1 MITSSIDIN
10 GIRISYNTAGSGSP
24 VLLIHGNTGSKLWF
38 EPVMKPEMEL
48 PGVQMI
54 APDMPN
60 FGDSDRLDRADI
72 DLYADYIRDFIQ
84 TLSGVAPPLAV
95 VGHSLGGAV
104 AISLTLRNPG
114 LVSRLMLVDSAPLDG
129 LTTPEEHYP
138 IIEQYKQNREL
149 LAQALKAVTP
159 TMDNEEFLQRLS
171 AEGMK
176 MNPIAFTGNARA
188 LARFDYTGR
197 GSDFPKP
204 VFVVAG
210 EQDVLIHRDMAQATA
225 DAFPNARLKMLPGV
239 GHSVMVEA
247 PQTFLELVR
256 EFLD

>member
-1 MITSSIDIN
+1 MHTSSIYIK
-10 GIRISYNTAGSGSP
+10 GIRISYNSAGSGAP
-24 VLLIHGNTGSKLWF
+24 VVLIHGNTGSKVWF
-38 EPVMKPEMEL
+38 EPVMQGKMEIS
-48 PGVQMI
+48 GVQMI

-60 FGDSDRLDRADI
+60 FGDSDRIDHADI
-72 DLYADYIRDFIQ
+72 DLYADYLRDFIHS
-84 TLSGVAPPLAV
+84 LNDVEAPVAV

-104 AISLTLRNPG
+104 AISLALRNPE

-138 IIEQYKQNREL
+138 IIEQYQQNRDL

-159 TMDNEEFLQRLS
+159 TMDDEHFLQRLS
-171 AEGMK
+171 VEGMK

-197 GSDFPKP
+197 GAAFTQP
-204 VFVVAG
+204 VLVVAG
-210 EQDVLIHRDMAQATA
+210 EQDVLINRDMAQSTA
-225 DAFPNARLKMLPGV
+225 NSFPNARLKILAGV

-247 PQTFLELVR
+247 PQTFVELLHD
-256 EFLD
+256 FLS

>member
-1 MITSSIDIN
+1 MHTSSVEVN
-10 GIRISYNTAGSGSP
+10 GIRIAYTTAGSGTP
-24 VLLIHGNTGSKLWF
+24 LVLIHGNTGSKVWF
-38 EPVMKPEMEL
+38 EPVMQPEMEI

-54 APDMPN
+54 APDIPN
-60 FGDSDRLDRADI
+60 FGDSDLLDRADI
-72 DLYADYIRDFIQ
+72 DLYADYIRDFIH
-84 TLSGVAPPLAV
+84 SLAV
-95 VGHSLGGAV
+95 EVPVALVGHSLGGAV
-104 AISLTLRNPG
+104 AISLALRNPE

-138 IIEQYKQNREL
+138 VIEQYKQNREL

-159 TMDNEEFLQRLS
+159 AMDDEPFLQRLS

-197 GSDFPKP
+197 GKSFEKP

-210 EQDVLIHRDMAQATA
+210 EQDVLINPDMAKSTA
-225 DAFPNARLKMLPGV
+225 NAFPNARLRILPGI

-247 PQTFLELVR
+247 PQTFNELLR
-256 EFLD
+256 EFLS

>member
-1 MITSSIDIN
+1 MHTSSVEVN
-10 GIRISYNTAGSGSP
+10 GIRIAYTTAGSGTP
-24 VLLIHGNTGSKLWF
+24 LVLIHGNTGSKVWF
-38 EPVMKPEMEL
+38 EPVMQPDMEI
-48 PGVQMI
+48 PGLKMI

-60 FGDSDRLDRADI
+60 FGDSERLDRADI
-72 DLYADYIRDFIQ
+72 DLYADYIRDFIHS
-84 TLSGVAPPLAV
+84 LAVEVPVAV

-104 AISLTLRNPG
+104 AISLALRNPE

-159 TMDNEEFLQRLS
+159 SMDDEPFLQRLS

-197 GSDFPKP
+197 GKDFEKP
-204 VFVVAG
+204 VLVVAG
-210 EQDVLIHRDMAQATA
+210 EQDVLINPDMAKSTA
-225 DAFPNARLKMLPGV
+225 DAFPNARLKILPKI

-247 PQTFLELVR
+247 PQTFNELLR
-256 EFLD
+256 EFLG

>member
-1 MITSSIDIN
+1 MHTSSVEVN
-10 GIRISYNTAGSGSP
+10 GIRIAYTTAGSGRP
-24 VLLIHGNTGSKLWF
+24 LVLIHGNTGSKVWF
-38 EPVMKPEMEL
+38 EPVMQSEMEI
-48 PGVQMI
+48 PGLKMI

-60 FGDSDRLDRADI
+60 FGDSERLDRADI
-72 DLYADYIRDFIQ
+72 DLYADYIRDFIH
-84 TLSGVAPPLAV
+84 SLAV
-95 VGHSLGGAV
+95 EVPVGLVGHSLGGAV
-104 AISLTLRNPG
+104 AISLALRNPE

-138 IIEQYKQNREL
+138 VIEQYKQNREL

-159 TMDNEEFLQRLS
+159 SMDNEPFLQRLS

-197 GSDFPKP
+197 GKDFAKP
-204 VFVVAG
+204 VLVVAG
-210 EQDVLIHRDMAQATA
+210 EQDVLINPDMAKSTA
-225 DAFPNARLKMLPGV
+225 DAFPNARLKILPGI

-247 PQTFLELVR
+247 PQTFNELLR
-256 EFLD
+256 EFLV